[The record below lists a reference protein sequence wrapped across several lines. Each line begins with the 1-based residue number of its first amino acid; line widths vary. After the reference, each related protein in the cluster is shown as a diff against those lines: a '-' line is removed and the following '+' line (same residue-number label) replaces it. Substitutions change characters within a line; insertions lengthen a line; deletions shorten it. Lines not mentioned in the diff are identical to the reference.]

1 MFRQGKHAY
10 CRVISCVLRK
20 HLNVVF
26 PDAKLVRHASVK
38 GTASGFRRT
47 FLQTIFPALKFFH
60 ARARVKKRCAY
71 LLSSGDANIAYSVCI
86 VKIDIKIQMFS
97 FNQNTVMNNSTIT
110 RKQSSQ
116 TENRGNAQERALDLF
131 AEMMIEKI
139 ETIQQDWKKPWF
151 CNTSQQWPRSL
162 TGRNYNGMNSLMLTM
177 HCEKQG
183 YKYPV
188 FCTFDRVMGLNFKR
202 TSEGSVPVVDA
213 DGNKLPR
220 VSVTKGEKS
229 FPVFITTFTVVG
241 EDGSKIKYDDYRAL
255 SDDEKESYNVYPK
268 LQVYNVF
275 NIAQTNLAEAR
286 PELYAEIIKDFE
298 SGKPANA
305 GDGFRFEPVDT
316 MIADNKWYCPIKPT
330 QGDNAY
336 FSISKNEIVIPL
348 YEQFRDG
355 ESYYSNLFHEMCHST
370 GTDELLKRLKPVS
383 FGSKEYAREELVAE
397 LTAALTAQYYGMSKH
412 IKDDS
417 AAYLKSW
424 LQSLKEDA
432 SFIKTVLLDVKHA
445 TAMLTRKIDEVA
457 QSMESAPKG
466 ASAPS
471 GEPKDEMD
479 GSPMLKQFRDMK
491 EKHPDALLLFRVG
504 DFYEAYADDAKACAE
519 VLGITL
525 TQRNGGY
532 RMAGFPYHALDTYL
546 PKLIRSGKRIAIC
559 DKLETS
565 AA

>member
-1 MFRQGKHAY
+1 MIPMMLSTSAS
-10 CRVISCVLRK
+10 IS
-20 HLNVVF
+20 
-26 PDAKLVRHASVK
+26 DS
-38 GTASGFRRT
+38 
-47 FLQTIFPALKFFH
+47 
-60 ARARVKKRCAY
+60 
-71 LLSSGDANIAYSVCI
+71 
-86 VKIDIKIQMFS
+86 
-97 FNQNTVMNNSTIT
+97 
-110 RKQSSQ
+110 
-116 TENRGNAQERALDLF
+116 
-131 AEMMIEKI
+131 
-139 ETIQQDWKKPWF
+139 
-151 CNTSQQWPRSL
+151 
-162 TGRNYNGMNSLMLTM
+162 
-177 HCEKQG
+177 
-183 YKYPV
+183 
-188 FCTFDRVMGLNFKR
+188 
-202 TSEGSVPVVDA
+202 
-213 DGNKLPR
+213 
-220 VSVTKGEKS
+220 
-229 FPVFITTFTVVG
+229 
-241 EDGSKIKYDDYRAL
+241 
-255 SDDEKESYNVYPK
+255 
-268 LQVYNVF
+268 
-275 NIAQTNLAEAR
+275 
-286 PELYAEIIKDFE
+286 
-298 SGKPANA
+298 
-305 GDGFRFEPVDT
+305 
-316 MIADNKWYCPIKPT
+316 
-330 QGDNAY
+330 

-479 GSPMLKQFRDMK
+479 GSPMMKQFRDMK